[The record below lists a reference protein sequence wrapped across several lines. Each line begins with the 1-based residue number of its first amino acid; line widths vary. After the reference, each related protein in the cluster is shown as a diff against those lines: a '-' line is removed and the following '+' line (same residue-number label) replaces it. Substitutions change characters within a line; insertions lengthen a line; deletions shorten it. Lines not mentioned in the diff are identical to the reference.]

1 MNIFSRFKSN
11 EKQIPDTN
19 SLELAGLIT
28 EESPRIEP
36 LKDLSIPLKP
46 HQLASIYRT
55 LELEGEEKD
64 ERFLVLA
71 DLPGAGKTNVVLG
84 HIYALK
90 LKLLKENPYLDKDEE
105 ERSPSLIV
113 VPQNI
118 ISQWIESMNKYFK
131 KKLKFKKLI
140 NYEDM
145 MALYKNTK
153 MLYQYDIILITPLQ
167 YNMICTTLQDK
178 VIQWD
183 RIIFDEIDTISSM
196 IQNKIKC
203 KNVWFVSAS
212 FKNDRI
218 GTYYSTISDKEVE
231 RVSVQCEEAFIR
243 SSFPLEEPETTKYVS
258 INKYVDET
266 LVTLVNEEELKGMN
280 ALDYTKMKNEYFKK
294 IPYNDEGAVEL
305 VVEENRN
312 ELEFIRMRIEDMK
325 KEMIRL
331 KRDIDED
338 GLEINEEEEGSDD
351 QDPRIQMYKEYM
363 TRIKK
368 DEINMKDVEKKK
380 DLIRN
385 KVSKNRICMV
395 CYQDIENKKVK
406 EEFMKEI
413 FRTECCKT
421 DYCIDCI
428 HYLFDAEKRR
438 IEMKKKEEEL
448 KRRREEKEKRRQGL
462 TTEENLS
469 LPPPPPEE
477 KKEESSETSVT
488 NDVEKERDYKK
499 DFEDIEIECKK
510 CDKKLK
516 YDICKRMRMLKRR
529 GKEEK
534 KKDRT
539 TKLERVETIFKM
551 NQLNTEKKKYIIFS
565 DYYNTFRFIKDL
577 LNKME
582 IKFLELDGG
591 SIETIDKAVKEY
603 REGESQVL
611 LSNSTFFGCGLN
623 MEFTTDIIFM
633 HKMEPTIEKQVIGR
647 AQRPGRTN
655 ILKVHYLF
663 YDNEENGKEIV
674 YESHTDFY
682 LDDEIHAIAIEDLE
696 L

>member
-1 MNIFSRFKSN
+1 MIN
-11 EKQIPDTN
+11 
-19 SLELAGLIT
+19 
-28 EESPRIEP
+28 EESPRIETF
-36 LKDLSIPLKP
+36 KDLPIPLKP

-55 LELEGEEKD
+55 LELEKEERD
-64 ERFLVLA
+64 ERFLVLG

-84 HIYALK
+84 HIYSLK
-90 LKLLKENPYLDKDEE
+90 LSLLKENPYLDKDEE
-105 ERSPSLIV
+105 ERNPSLIV

-167 YNMICTTLQDK
+167 YNMICTTLADK
-178 VIQWD
+178 EIHWE

-218 GTYYSTISDKEVE
+218 GTYYSTISDKEVD
-231 RVSVQCEEAFIR
+231 RVTIQCQETFIR
-243 SSFPLEEPETTKYVS
+243 SSFPLEEPETYKYVS

-266 LVTLVNEEELKGMN
+266 LVSLVNDEELKGMN

-294 IPYNDEGAVEL
+294 IPYHDDGAVEL

-312 ELEFIRMRIEDMK
+312 ELEFIKMRMEDME
-325 KEMIRL
+325 KEMKRL
-331 KRDIDED
+331 KNEIDED
-338 GLEINEEEEGSDD
+338 GLDVDEEGGTDD
-351 QDPRIQMYKEYM
+351 QDPRIQMYKEYVSRM
-363 TRIKK
+363 KVDEKKIK
-368 DEINMKDVEKKK
+368 EVEKKK

-406 EEFMKEI
+406 TEEGTETHMKEI
-413 FRTECCKT
+413 FRMECCKT
-421 DYCIDCI
+421 DYCVDCV
-428 HYLFDAEKRR
+428 HYLFDVEKRR

-448 KRRREEKEKRRQGL
+448 KRKREEKEKRKQGL
-462 TTEENLS
+462 
-469 LPPPPPEE
+469 LPPEEE
-477 KKEESSETSVT
+477 KKEELKDTLVT
-488 NDVEKERDYKK
+488 NDIQKEINYEKE
-499 DFEDIEIECKK
+499 FEGIEIDCKK
-510 CDKKLK
+510 CDKKIK
-516 YDICKRMRMLKRR
+516 YDICKKMRMLKRR

-534 KKDRT
+534 RKDRT
-539 TKLERVETIFKM
+539 TKLERVETIFKE
-551 NQLNTEKKKYIIFS
+551 NQMKNEKKKYIIFS
-565 DYYNTFRFIKDL
+565 DFYNTFRFIKDL

-633 HKMEPTIEKQVIGR
+633 HKMEPGIERQVIGR

-655 ILKVHYLF
+655 RLKVHYLF
-663 YDNEENGKEIV
+663 YDNEENGKEIT